1 MLLFSTVMYLKEKLM
16 SSTLPIFCTILCLF
30 GDSRGYSCTL
40 VLPPFSLFLLE
51 TWGGPQWRSF
61 VRNVS

>member
-1 MLLFSTVMYLKEKLM
+1 MLLFSTVMYLKEKLV
-16 SSTLPIFCTILCLF
+16 SSTLPIFRTILFVWGL
-30 GDSRGYSCTL
+30 SRLLLYSF

-51 TWGGPQWRSF
+51 TWGDPQWRSF